1 MPKTK
6 TSEPVDKIAVDTA
19 IWLKALLFGGSAEE
33 LIKMAVTGK
42 VEILTTEAQFEDLK
56 QVLQNRLNFSDTAVA
71 EVRTFME
78 TATTLVKTPE
88 EPAAGPG
95 ERLSPLLRAARHSK
109 VSAIAT
115 SDGARFAGIED
126 FEGIPIVTVS

>member
-1 MPKTK
+1 MPKNK
-6 TSEPVDKIAVDTA
+6 RLAPIDRIAVDTA

-56 QVLQNRLNFSDTAVA
+56 RVLQDRLNFSDTAVA
-71 EVRTFME
+71 EIREFME
-78 TATTLVKTPE
+78 SATTLVKTPE

-95 ERLSPLLRAARHSK
+95 ERLSPLLQAARLSN

-115 SDGARFAGIED
+115 SDGARFMGIQD